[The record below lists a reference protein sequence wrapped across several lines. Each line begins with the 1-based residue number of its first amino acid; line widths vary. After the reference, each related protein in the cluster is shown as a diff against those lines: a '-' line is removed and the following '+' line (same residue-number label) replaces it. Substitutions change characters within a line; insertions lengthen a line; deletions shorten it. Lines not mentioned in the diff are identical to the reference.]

1 MKQLKIKGFSGKD
14 DRMKYGNGVTTA
26 DVCELELEEME
37 QICSR
42 YHMHDEDAEILK
54 GMVSNA
60 YYQLQKS
67 YASGRAMER
76 VYYER
81 TGKQFIAEDFE
92 KYLAYCMEEEARD
105 FGEVPEEEYNAE

>member
-1 MKQLKIKGFSGKD
+1 MTTCSLRVSSFSLSLNDGTK
-14 DRMKYGNGVTTA
+14 
-26 DVCELELEEME
+26 
-37 QICSR
+37 
-42 YHMHDEDAEILK
+42 
-54 GMVSNA
+54 MVHRST
-60 YYQLQKS
+60 QKA

-105 FGEVPEEEYNAE
+105 FREVPGEEDNAE

>member
-14 DRMKYGNGVTTA
+14 DRMKYGSGVTTA

-42 YHMHDEDAEILK
+42 YHMHDEDIEILK

-60 YYQLQKS
+60 YYQLQKA

-105 FGEVPEEEYNAE
+105 FREVPGEEDNAE